1 MRHGRD
7 GDEFDQFAVSRWSMA
22 LRLAHRLTGD
32 ASTAEDLAQ
41 EALARMWSR
50 WDRLERDHLDAYLRR
65 TVTNLFY
72 SQVRRRRTRYEQ
84 IIRLL
89 PWPKSRTE
97 TDRGVEERD
106 ELATALLRLPP
117 RQRKAR
123 HARVRTRPCWPVGA
137 DRDADP
143 GVHYSQGP
151 TGRPRRGR
159 LRPRRPVRPTGP
171 WGRRGACL
179 LRVLRRGPARAHG
192 GSAAHRRA
200 GGSVSDRLRAA
211 MLAYLAGPSRVERR
225 AGDGSIFGPD
235 AEGLLNGVS
244 VDEAGRAVID
254 LDLAAAGYSSTTSAQ
269 GLLIGEQLS
278 AIAFRSTGSLSS
290 NPASMVHARRS
301 ATLCRWVSASSCVET
316 PPGRDP
322 VSPRSRAPARG
333 TNRRRPPR
341 RTPAPPAAAR
351 RAGRRTA

>member
-50 WDRLERDHLDAYLRR
+50 WDRLERDHLDADLRR

-72 SQVRRRRTRYEQ
+72 SQVLRRTRYEQ

-89 PWPKSRTE
+89 PWPKSLTE

-117 RQRKAR
+117 RQRTAR
-123 HARVRTRPCWPVGA
+123 HARVRPCWPVGA

-143 GVHYSQGP
+143 GDHYSQCP

-171 WGRRGACL
+171 WGRRGAFFFGCSGEGRQEL
-179 LRVLRRGPARAHG
+179 TVA
-192 GSAAHRRA
+192 
-200 GGSVSDRLRAA
+200 RLRTV
-211 MLAYLAGPSRVERR
+211 GP
-225 AGDGSIFGPD
+225 
-235 AEGLLNGVS
+235 EG
-244 VDEAGRAVID
+244 
-254 LDLAAAGYSSTTSAQ
+254 
-269 GLLIGEQLS
+269 
-278 AIAFRSTGSLSS
+278 
-290 NPASMVHARRS
+290 RS
-301 ATLCRWVSASSCVET
+301 ATGCARRCSRTWRVRHGSSVVPATVRSSVRTRRASSTASAWTRPACGHRPGPRGGRLLVHDVGAG
-316 PPGRDP
+316 PPD
-322 VSPRSRAPARG
+322 
-333 TNRRRPPR
+333 
-341 RTPAPPAAAR
+341 R
-351 RAGRRTA
+351 RAVVRDRLPVRRAH